1 MQFDKIISFFLILY
15 ENVLKK
21 KKETLNCICFEITV
35 TVIFKNIR
43 SLDFCSLL

>member
-21 KKETLNCICFEITV
+21 KKG
-35 TVIFKNIR
+35 NIKLYMLR
-43 SLDFCSLL
+43 DYCYSYL